1 MTPTFALERF
11 DWGAPD
17 RLELAGTFSGIDG
30 APSSEPV
37 LTVQGPDGPR
47 RLPSLQEGDGAGPP
61 ADGAPW
67 SAAFAW
73 LEAPVAF
80 ERARLEL
87 GATLAVDLPAPGGAV
102 DGGALPVEH
111 APDGDGA
118 GSPPDASGAAD
129 RLLAAHRRL
138 EQTRADARRAE
149 EELER
154 AQTYLAAERER
165 EARSEIAAL
174 RERIAGLEPVAAELE
189 ATRAELDAA
198 RTALGDARGAA
209 QAMLARLADP
219 ADPASGGR

>member
-1 MTPTFALERF
+1 MPPTFVLDRF

-30 APSSEPV
+30 APSAEPV
-37 LTVQGPDGPR
+37 LTVEGPDGPR
-47 RLPSLQEGDGAGPP
+47 RLPALQDGDGDGAP

-80 ERARLEL
+80 DRARLEL
-87 GATLAVDLPAPGGAV
+87 GKTLAVDLPAPGEAG
-102 DGGALPVEH
+102 DGGARPVEP
-111 APDGDGA
+111 APGTGDTA
-118 GSPPDASGAAD
+118 G
-129 RLLAAHRRL
+129 RVLAARRRL
-138 EQTRADARRAE
+138 ERARAGARRAE

-154 AQTYLAAERER
+154 AQADQAAERDR
-165 EARSEIAAL
+165 GAQAEIAAL
-174 RERIAGLEPVAAELE
+174 RERIAELEPVAAELE
-189 ATRAELDAA
+189 ATRADLDAA

-219 ADPASGGR
+219 ADPAAGGR